1 MDIQKLISEMTLEEK
16 TGLCSG
22 SDWWQTKDI
31 ERLNIRKL
39 VMRDGPHGVKVGNG
53 VVTFCYPNLCLLACS
68 FDTEL
73 AYKMGECLGGECRKY
88 DIDILLAPGINLKRS
103 PLCGRNFEYWSE
115 DPVLTGKMAAAFV
128 KGVQSTGTAVCL
140 KHFCANNQENN
151 RMTVSAQ
158 IREDVLRELYLKA
171 FETVIKEACP
181 KTLMAAYNRVNGVY
195 ATENS
200 FLLDEILRG
209 EWGFDGVVISDWAAV
224 SDRVKALSA
233 GLDLEMP
240 YSGGVTDRELCRA
253 VREGRLKE
261 EVVDRAIARILR
273 LYEWLSKKPEKYRL
287 PNGADLRTI
296 AAESIV
302 LLKNERNVLPLC
314 AEKEKIGVI
323 GRFAVNPRI
332 QGGGCANVI
341 VEDFISPLT
350 QLMQETNGK
359 ADYAAGYSEEGEE
372 ADLKKALQVASRND
386 KVLLFIGL
394 PEQDESECYDREKIS
409 LPQEQIRLIRA
420 VCEKNPNTV
429 VILQNGSVVETAS
442 WKDKPAAILET
453 YLGGQY
459 SAQALADI
467 LFNRTN
473 PCGRLAETLPVT
485 LEDIPSYLFREE
497 KEGKVYYSEGR
508 WVGYRYFCAVNKKA
522 SYPFGYGLSYT
533 DFEYKNICLSKK
545 ELAREDTLSIQL
557 DVCNTGLFD
566 GKETVQVYLE
576 ERDETGITDRR
587 LVAFEKCAVK
597 KGQSK
602 RIELKLKDKDFLRF
616 NMTQKKWKLPTTEVF
631 VCVAKNAEEVVYR
644 EKICLKDAEKM
655 PHCITRTQRF
665 GDLLNCE
672 EGRALVK
679 KYFQKYIG
687 RAVAGSSA
695 YEMKFDEFGN
705 INLNVFQKSML
716 YSMPIC
722 SLVPLTEGQ
731 IDNQEIDRIVEE
743 INNELRTS
751 FGK

>member
-1 MDIQKLISEMTLEEK
+1 MDIQKLLNNMTLEEK
-16 TGLCSG
+16 AGLCSG

-31 ERLNIRKL
+31 PRLNIRKL

-73 AYKMGECLGGECRKY
+73 AYKMGECLGGECREH
-88 DIDILLAPGINLKRS
+88 DIDILLALGINLKRS

-158 IREDVLRELYLKA
+158 IREDVLREMYLRA
-171 FETVIKEACP
+171 FEIVIKEACP
-181 KTLMAAYNRVNGVY
+181 QTVMAAYNRVNGVY

-200 FLLDEILRG
+200 FLLDQILRK
-209 EWGFDGVVISDWAAV
+209 EWEFDGVVVSDWAAV
-224 SDRVKALSA
+224 SDRVKALTA

-240 YSGGVTDRELCRA
+240 YSGGVTDKEICHA
-253 VREGRLKE
+253 VCEGRLNE
-261 EVVDRAIARILR
+261 NIVNRSVERILR
-273 LYEWLSKKPEKYRL
+273 LHEWLSKKPEKYRL
-287 PNGADLRTI
+287 PKETDLRTI

-302 LLKNERNVLPLC
+302 LLKNERKVLPLC
-314 AEKEKIGVI
+314 AEKDRIGVI
-323 GRFAVNPRI
+323 GMFAVNPRI
-332 QGGGCANVI
+332 QGGGCANVN
-341 VEDFISPLT
+341 VDDFISPFT
-350 QLMQETNGK
+350 QIMKETDGK
-359 ADYAAGYSEEGEE
+359 ADYAAGYSLEGGDVDLQE
-372 ADLKKALQVASRND
+372 ALDVAARND

-394 PEQDESECYDREKIS
+394 PEQDESECYDRKRIS
-409 LPQEQIRLIRA
+409 LPEDQLRLISA
-420 VCEKNPNTV
+420 VCEKNANAV

-473 PCGRLAETLPVT
+473 PCGRLAETFPSA
-485 LEDIPSYLFREE
+485 LEDLPAYLFREE
-497 KEGKVYYSEGR
+497 KEGKVYYSEGN

-533 DFEYKNICLSKK
+533 NFEYKNISFDKK
-545 ELAREDTLSIQL
+545 ELDVEDTLAIRM

-566 GKETVQVYLE
+566 GKETVQIYLE
-576 ERDETGITDRR
+576 ERDKAGITDRR
-587 LVAFEKCAVK
+587 LAAFKKCEVK
-597 KGQSK
+597 KGQSQ
-602 RIELKLKDKDFLRF
+602 RIELKLQGKDFLRF
-616 NMTQKKWKLPTTEVF
+616 NITQQKWMFPTTEIF
-631 VCVAKNAEEVVYR
+631 VCVAKNAEDIVYR
-644 EKICLKDAEKM
+644 EKICLKGTKKILA
-655 PHCITRTQRF
+655 PITRTQRF
-665 GDLLNCE
+665 GDLLE
-672 EGRALVK
+672 SEAGRLLVK

-687 RAVAGSSA
+687 RAVAGNPA
-695 YEMKFDEFGN
+695 YEMEFDEAGN
-705 INLNVFQKSML
+705 INLNVFQKNML
-716 YSMPIC
+716 YSMPLC

-731 IDNQEIDRIVEE
+731 IDNQETDRIVRE
-743 INNELRTS
+743 INDEL